1 MSKDSKG
8 LNQKLEELDKLLEW
22 FDSADIDLD
31 EAIKKFDAGTKLTKD
46 IRDHLK
52 TIDNKITVLKERF
65 DIDA

>member
-22 FDSADIDLD
+22 FDSSDIDLD

-52 TIDNKITVLKERF
+52 TIDNKITILKERF